1 MFFIKLVN
9 DDDDDG
15 DDNII
20 MEITFGDLHLWSE
33 HETENHRGA
42 DRDAHAQARQLHLVK
57 VDDDRYE
64 V

>member
-1 MFFIKLVN
+1 MKLVN
-9 DDDDDG
+9 DDD
-15 DDNII
+15 N
-20 MEITFGDLHLWSE
+20 GDLHLWSE

>member
-1 MFFIKLVN
+1 MFVIKSVN
-9 DDDDDG
+9 DDDNG
-15 DDNII
+15 DDN
-20 MEITFGDLHLWSE
+20 GDLHLWSE

-42 DRDAHAQARQLHLVK
+42 DRDAHAEARQLHLVK